1 MINPN
6 NQSVLFTK
14 DVNVRETLQ
23 KLHTEFPN
31 LSLDE
36 LFKILDC
43 ITLYTSMV
51 TEEPTPRVIY

>member
-6 NQSVLFTK
+6 ESPMKFIEK
-14 DVNVRETLQ
+14 VNVKETLQ

-43 ITLYTSMV
+43 ITLYTDILL
-51 TEEPTPRVIY
+51 EEPKSRIIY